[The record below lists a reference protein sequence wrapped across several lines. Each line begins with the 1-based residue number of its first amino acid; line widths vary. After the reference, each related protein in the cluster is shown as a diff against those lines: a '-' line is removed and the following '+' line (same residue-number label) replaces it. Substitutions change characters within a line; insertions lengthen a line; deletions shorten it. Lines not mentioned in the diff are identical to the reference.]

1 MNAVIA
7 PMLARLDFMDPVRES
22 VIAGLQAYI
31 APVEKPVVVYVDN
44 QVSVSQ
50 WSCCELRSLLRSTTG
65 RTPETRKGRP
75 RNPYRSATYVDG
87 CRRGACQSTQADG
100 PKDPSRAAF

>member
-7 PMLARLDFMDPVRES
+7 PMPARLDFMDPVRES

-50 WSCCELRSLLRSTTG
+50 
-65 RTPETRKGRP
+65 
-75 RNPYRSATYVDG
+75 
-87 CRRGACQSTQADG
+87 
-100 PKDPSRAAF
+100 